1 MKQRNHT
8 NVRERRD
15 FFKKAA
21 VMGAAALFTGARI
34 RRTAAAAPV
43 PSPISQ
49 NRSGYR
55 LTAHICTYYERASF

>member
-1 MKQRNHT
+1 MKQRKHFIG
-8 NVRERRD
+8 RGRRD

-34 RRTAAAAPV
+34 RRTAAAAPA
-43 PSPISQ
+43 PAPIPQ

-55 LTAHICTYYERASF
+55 LTAHIRTYYERASF